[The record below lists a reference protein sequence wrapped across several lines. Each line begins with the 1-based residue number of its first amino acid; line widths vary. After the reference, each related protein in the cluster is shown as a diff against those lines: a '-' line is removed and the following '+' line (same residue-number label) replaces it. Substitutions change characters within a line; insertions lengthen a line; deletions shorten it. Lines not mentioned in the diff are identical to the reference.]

1 MPGSTVGIAAT
12 ASKMNDAVRICEK
25 HPDKLPYIDK
35 KCELLRCL
43 LDVYHKLNN
52 MSKCR
57 ELIAKIDRINDRY
70 REQGVCRE
78 VSEEIWKAA
87 ES

>member
-1 MPGSTVGIAAT
+1 MPGSTVGIAAA
-12 ASKMNDAVRICEK
+12 ASILNDAVLICEK
-25 HPDKLPYIDK
+25 HPDKQPYIDK

-43 LDVYHKLNN
+43 LGVYHKLNN

-70 REQGVCRE
+70 REQGVFRE

>member
-12 ASKMNDAVRICEK
+12 ASKLNDAVRICEK

-35 KCELLRCL
+35 KCDLLNCL
-43 LDVYHKLNN
+43 FDVYYELQE
-52 MSKCR
+52 MTKCR
-57 ELIAKIDRINDRY
+57 ELIAEIDRINDQY
-70 REQGVCRE
+70 REQGVFRE
-78 VSEEIWKAA
+78 VNEEIRKAV